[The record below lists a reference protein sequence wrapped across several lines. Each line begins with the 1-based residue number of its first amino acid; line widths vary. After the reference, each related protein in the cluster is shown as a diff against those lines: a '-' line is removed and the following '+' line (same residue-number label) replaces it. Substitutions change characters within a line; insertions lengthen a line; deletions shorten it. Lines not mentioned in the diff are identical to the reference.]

1 MDTELLKL
9 KIKRYLSQYEYLVN
23 EYDETQYLF
32 TKYKKIFYKECPQQ
46 IISNENSNNDENK
59 TETNNA
65 NDTNNVNDTND
76 TNNTTNISESTNN
89 SNIDKII
96 SKVYKILC
104 IKTHPD
110 KSSLYTKQFEEVSN
124 AYNKKDFLKLLLI
137 SKELNID
144 IYNMYNEYS
153 SNIDADIDYTLLF
166 EKSIKDINEK
176 ITTIKSTLAWNWALS
191 NEEQKKQLR
200 ERFLF

>member
-59 TETNNA
+59 TETNDANNPNNA
-65 NDTNNVNDTND
+65 ND

-96 SKVYKILC
+96 SKVYKKLC